1 MENLS
6 ALPCIILAD
15 FFPLRSDSPQP
26 ADKSRKSRLRG
37 KILSVTMRKRRFFG
51 YVMSFCRNN
60 HGRATRPHP
69 YPYLPMPKDQNSY
82 LHDLL
87 EFAVQSR
94 ASDIHMRENKEV
106 QLRIDSNLVQV
117 DTVTTTEILAK
128 FCEDIVP
135 PGRMEIYERTGDLD
149 FAWQE
154 PNVGRFRVNLH
165 KQRGNMGITMRWV
178 KSKPPTVAEAGL
190 PEVLKRIAD
199 NSNGIIF
206 ITGTTGSGKS
216 TTMAAMLDYINT
228 TYNRH
233 VITIEDPIEYTFEDK
248 KSFFEQREVGLD
260 AETFESALVHALRQ
274 DPDIIVVGEMRNRV
288 TFETALAAAETG
300 HMVITTLHTKD
311 APQSINRILDMFT
324 IEERD
329 SIRKSLSD
337 VVKAIICQRLAK
349 KASGK
354 GVVPITEIMTN
365 APIVKKLIFDNR
377 IDKLEQAIEANQE
390 AGMMTFNQC
399 LLEHYNNGDIS
410 EEKALELSDNP
421 QALRMNFKG
430 IFLTDSGGIIQ

>member
-1 MENLS
+1 M
-6 ALPCIILAD
+6 ALQEQKN
-15 FFPLRSDSPQP
+15 SD
-26 ADKSRKSRLRG
+26 
-37 KILSVTMRKRRFFG
+37 
-51 YVMSFCRNN
+51 
-60 HGRATRPHP
+60 
-69 YPYLPMPKDQNSY
+69 

-87 EFAVQSR
+87 DYAVQNR
-94 ASDIHMRENKEV
+94 ASDLHIREGKSV
-106 QLRIDSNLVQV
+106 QLRIDSNLVQLDFV
-117 DTVTTTEILAK
+117 TDTAFLDKV
-128 FCEDIVP
+128 CGQIVP
-135 PGRMEIYERTGDLD
+135 PGHYPIFEKAGDLD

-165 KQRGNMGITMRWV
+165 QQRGQRGIAMRWV
-178 KSKPPTVAEAGL
+178 KSKAPTVKEAGL
-190 PEVLKRIAD
+190 PEVLKQIA
-199 NSNGIIF
+199 SVGNGIIF

-216 TTMAAMLDYINT
+216 TTMAAMLDFINST
-228 TYNRH
+228 FAKH
-233 VITIEDPIEYTFEDK
+233 IITIEDPIEYTFEDN

-260 AETFESALVHALRQ
+260 AESFDSALVHALRQ
-274 DPDIIVVGEMRNRV
+274 DPDIIVVGEMRNRI

-300 HMVITTLHTKD
+300 HLVISTLHTKD

-324 IEERD
+324 QEERD
-329 SIRKSLSD
+329 SIRKSISETLR
-337 VVKAIICQRLAK
+337 AIICQRLAQ

-354 GVVPITEIMTN
+354 GVVPITEVMTN

>member
-1 MENLS
+1 
-6 ALPCIILAD
+6 
-15 FFPLRSDSPQP
+15 
-26 ADKSRKSRLRG
+26 
-37 KILSVTMRKRRFFG
+37 
-51 YVMSFCRNN
+51 
-60 HGRATRPHP
+60 
-69 YPYLPMPKDQNSY
+69 
-82 LHDLL
+82 
-87 EFAVQSR
+87 
-94 ASDIHMRENKEV
+94 
-106 QLRIDSNLVQV
+106 
-117 DTVTTTEILAK
+117 
-128 FCEDIVP
+128 
-135 PGRMEIYERTGDLD
+135 MEIYERTGDLD

-365 APIVKKLIFDNR
+365 EPIVKKLIFDNR

>member
-1 MENLS
+1 MAVEL
-6 ALPCIILAD
+6 
-15 FFPLRSDSPQP
+15 
-26 ADKSRKSRLRG
+26 KSS
-37 KILSVTMRKRRFFG
+37 
-51 YVMSFCRNN
+51 C
-60 HGRATRPHP
+60 
-69 YPYLPMPKDQNSY
+69 

-87 EFAVQSR
+87 KYAVDER
-94 ASDIHMRENKEV
+94 ASDLHIRENKNV
-106 QLRIDSNLVQV
+106 QLRIDSNLVQL
-117 DTVTTTEILAK
+117 DFETDSALFDK

-135 PGRMEIYERTGDLD
+135 KGKYDEFIAKGDLD

-154 PNVGRFRVNLH
+154 PDAGRFRVNLH
-165 KQRGNMGITMRWV
+165 MQRGYRGITMRWV
-178 KSKPPTVAEAGL
+178 KSKAPTVKEAGL
-190 PEVLKRIAD
+190 PDVLKTIAS
-199 NSNGIIF
+199 NNNGIIF

-216 TTMAAMLDYINT
+216 TTMAAMLDFINC
-228 TYNRH
+228 NFRKH
-233 VITIEDPIEYTFEDK
+233 IITIEDPIEYTFEDK
-248 KSFFEQREVGLD
+248 LSFFEQREVGLD
-260 AETFESALVHALRQ
+260 AESFDSALVHALRQ
-274 DPDIIVVGEMRNRV
+274 DPDIIVIGEMRNRT

-311 APQSINRILDMFT
+311 APQSLNRILDMFS

-337 VVKAIICQRLAK
+337 VVKAIVCQRLAK

-354 GVVPITEIMTN
+354 GVVPITEIMIN

-390 AGMMTFNQC
+390 MGMMTFNQC